1 MTLGIILSLAMAS
14 SQAADPPLIPSFFTG
29 EALHD
34 ICRQQSSA
42 GQCSMY
48 VAGVLD
54 GIFLSDA
61 ETGRATICPAKLT
74 NQDAAG
80 EVVRFLTDNP
90 GERHKAASVI
100 VRRALEPRLQCP
112 ATERDEQEISSRN

>member
-1 MTLGIILSLAMAS
+1 MALAIILSVAMAS
-14 SQAADPPLIPSFFTG
+14 SQPADPPLIPSFFTG

-34 ICRQQSSA
+34 ICRQQPSA

-48 VAGVLD
+48 VVGVLD

-61 ETGRATICPAKLT
+61 ETGNATICPAKLT

-80 EVVRFLTDNP
+80 EVARFLTDNP
-90 GERHKAASVI
+90 SERHKAASVI
-100 VRRALEPRLQCP
+100 VRLALEPRLRCP
-112 ATERDEQEISSRN
+112 SPELDEQEISSRN